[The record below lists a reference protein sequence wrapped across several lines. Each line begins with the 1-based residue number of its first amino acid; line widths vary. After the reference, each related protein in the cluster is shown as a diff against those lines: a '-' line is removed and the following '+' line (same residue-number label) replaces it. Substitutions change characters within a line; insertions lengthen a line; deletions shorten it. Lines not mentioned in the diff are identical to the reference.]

1 MPTVLG
7 LHGLRFMIF
16 LDDHAPAHVH
26 VFGDGEAKIEIGG
39 DGGSPRMLY
48 AERLSGAMQRRALA
62 AVARNRAMLLTR
74 WVEIHGRT
82 D

>member
-1 MPTVLG
+1 
-7 LHGLRFMIF
+7 MIF
-16 LDDHAPAHVH
+16 LDDHVPAHVH

-39 DGGSPRMLY
+39 DEQSPRMIY
-48 AERLSGAMQRRALA
+48 AERLSGAMQRRAIA
-62 AVARNRAMLLTR
+62 AVAENRAMLLMR

>member
-1 MPTVLG
+1 
-7 LHGLRFMIF
+7 MIF

-26 VFGDGEAKIEIGG
+26 VLGDGEAKIEIGG
-39 DGGSPRMLY
+39 DGGVPRMIY

-62 AVARNRAMLLTR
+62 AVAENRTMLLMR

>member
-1 MPTVLG
+1 MPTIFR

-16 LDDHAPAHVH
+16 IDDHAPPHVH

-39 DGGSPRMLY
+39 DGGVPRMIY
-48 AERLSGAMQRRALA
+48 AEGLSGAMQRRAIA
-62 AVARNRAMLLTR
+62 AVAQNQAMLLMR

>member
-1 MPTVLG
+1 VPTLLR

-39 DGGSPRMLY
+39 DGDVPRMIY
-48 AERLSGAMQRRALA
+48 AERMSGAMQRRAPA
-62 AVARNRAMLLTR
+62 AVARNRAMLLMK
-74 WVEIHGRT
+74 WVEIHDRT

>member
-1 MPTVLG
+1 MPTVFR

-39 DGGSPRMLY
+39 DGRSPRMIY
-48 AERLSGAMQRRALA
+48 AEGLSGAMQRRALA
-62 AVARNRAMLLTR
+62 AVAQNQTMLLMK
-74 WVEIHGRT
+74 WVEIHDRT